1 MTGRC
6 WASGAKA
13 RYQGKCLFAALKRC
27 ATLRLP
33 AVVESHPSQRTRR
46 MGHPTFVVLFIASVC
61 TAQAPAPAAAP
72 TPTSS
77 TTQAPATNNAQA
89 PAASSAPKPSSEP
102 EKTDVK
108 PRADAIYFHANIY
121 TGVPSNSPF
130 GSTLREEAI
139 AVRGDRIQA
148 VGKNVDV
155 MKLKGPDTEV
165 VDLGGRF
172 VMPGFNDAHVHLAA
186 GGLQKLTIDLTGV
199 KTLEEFRER
208 VKARVEKAKPD
219 EWIVGGGWDETL
231 WPIPALPSRWD
242 LDEISDGHPVF
253 LDRVDGHLA
262 VANTRALQLAK
273 ITVASRDPEG
283 GKIDRDANGQPT
295 GILRDTAQQAVRAAI
310 PQLTHD
316 GRRHG
321 IEVALADLAEHG
333 VTSAQDYSPEW
344 ENFLIYQELEKEG
357 KLTARISEWLPFDDV
372 VDELKVKRGF
382 QPQSDLMLHTGMLK
396 GFMDGSLGGHTAA
409 LMEPYTDDPKNS
421 GLPRYEQ
428 AKLNDMAK
436 ERVLAGFQLGFHAIG
451 DKGVQMALDAFAEAE
466 KAAREQKVKAP
477 NGGSDFRLRIEHAQI
492 TTPAQIARFK
502 ELKVIASVQPTQLLT
517 DMRWAQDR
525 LGAKRAANS
534 YAWASFVSKGV
545 TLAFGTDYPVEP
557 VSPFRGLYAAVTRKS
572 ENGKQEYYPEQKLT
586 MDQAIAAYT
595 TGSAFAEFEEKEKG
609 ELAPGMLAD
618 FIVLDHDITAAS
630 AEKELAT
637 KVLLTVVG
645 GKPVYKALAGQ

>member
-1 MTGRC
+1 M
-6 WASGAKA
+6 
-13 RYQGKCLFAALKRC
+13 LPLAAF
-27 ATLRLP
+27 P
-33 AVVESHPSQRTRR
+33 VV
-46 MGHPTFVVLFIASVC
+46 FIAMVS
-61 TAQAPAPAAAP
+61 TAQVPA
-72 TPTSS
+72 TSS
-77 TTQAPATNNAQA
+77 PQTSTPNKIQTVAPSTTP
-89 PAASSAPKPSSEP
+89 SPKPSSESGKP
-102 EKTDVK
+102 DVK
-108 PRADAIYFHANIY
+108 PKADAIYFHANIY
-121 TGVPSNSPF
+121 TGVASNSPF
-130 GSTLREEAI
+130 SSTLREEAI

-148 VGKNVDV
+148 VGKNLDI

-172 VMPGFNDAHVHLAA
+172 VMPGFNDAHVHLAE

-199 KTLEEFRER
+199 KTLEELRER

-231 WPIPALPSRWD
+231 WPIPTLPSRWD
-242 LDEISDGHPVF
+242 IDEVSDGHPVI
-253 LDRVDGHLA
+253 LARVDGHLA
-262 VANTRALQLAK
+262 LANTRALQLAN
-273 ITVASRDPEG
+273 ITLASRDPEG

-295 GILRDTAQQAVRAAI
+295 GILRDTAQQPVRAAI
-310 PQLTHD
+310 PQLTHEA
-316 GRRHG
+316 RREG
-321 IEVALADLAEHG
+321 IEVALADLAENG

-344 ENFLIYQELEKEG
+344 ENFQIYEELEKEG

-372 VDELKVKRGF
+372 IDELKVKRGF
-382 QPQSDLMLHTGMLK
+382 HPQSDLMLHSGMLK
-396 GFMDGSLGGHTAA
+396 AFMDGSLGGHTAA
-409 LMEPYTDDPKNS
+409 LMEPYADDPKNS

-428 AKLNDMAK
+428 AKLVEMAK

-451 DKGVQMALDAFAEAE
+451 DEGVQMALDAFAEAE
-466 KAAREQKVKAP
+466 KAAREQKVKSP
-477 NGGSDFRLRIEHAQI
+477 NGTSDFRLRIEHAQV

-502 ELKVIASVQPTQLLT
+502 ELKVIASVQPSQLLT

-534 YAWASFVSKGV
+534 YAWASFLNKGV

-557 VSPFRGLYAAVTRKS
+557 LSPFRGLYAAVTRKS
-572 ENGKQEYYPEQKLT
+572 ENGKQEYFPEQKLT

-618 FIVLDHDITAAS
+618 FVVLDRDITAVS

-645 GKPVYKALAGQ
+645 GKTVYETKSAGQ